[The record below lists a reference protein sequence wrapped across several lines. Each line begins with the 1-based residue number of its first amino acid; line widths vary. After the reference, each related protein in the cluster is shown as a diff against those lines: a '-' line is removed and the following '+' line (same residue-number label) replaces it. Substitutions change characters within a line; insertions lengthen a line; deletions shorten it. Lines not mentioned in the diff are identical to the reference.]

1 MSADP
6 AAPLKRVL
14 LVDDEPAV
22 IHITKRMLEMGGY
35 AVAGATSAAQGLR
48 MLEAGAWD
56 LVITDRSM
64 PGMDGE
70 ELATQIK
77 RFAPQ
82 LPVLLITG
90 YPDLVVHRERFVA
103 VLQKPFASAELL
115 AQVARTLG
123 KIA

>member
-1 MSADP
+1 
-6 AAPLKRVL
+6 
-14 LVDDEPAV
+14 
-22 IHITKRMLEMGGY
+22 
-35 AVAGATSAAQGLR
+35 